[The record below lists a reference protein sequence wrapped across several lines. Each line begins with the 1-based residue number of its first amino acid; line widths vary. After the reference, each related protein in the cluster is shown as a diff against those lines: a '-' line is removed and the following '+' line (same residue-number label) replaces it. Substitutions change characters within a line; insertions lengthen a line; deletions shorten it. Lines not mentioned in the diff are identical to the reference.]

1 MCKDILVL
9 AKPDAKPAA
18 GKSASRKAAEV
29 ASGKLIYC
37 RRFVWL
43 VDLRCDIC
51 ASLYS
56 TILGVLVCVVNSYR
70 WVTVTCVVY
79 SFGWV
84 IAEAV
89 FECTLSLLYVWAI
102 VACSFVASAKGSKVK
117 KAKSD
122 AKPAASKSD
131 AKPAAKKASKSD
143 AKKASK
149 SDAKKAS
156 KSDAKKASKSAN
168 IDDDTEISKLLC
180 KRMLA
185 RFTFRL
191 LSPIHSVVFHKIGFV
206 PLPARTCYL
215 FVLSHIRKMARTPK
229 L

>member
-29 ASGKLIYC
+29 ERGKLIYC

-89 FECTLSLLYVWAI
+89 FECTVSLLYVWAI
-102 VACSFVASAKGSKVK
+102 VACSFVASAKDSKVK

-131 AKPAAKKASKSD
+131 AKPA
-143 AKKASK
+143 
-149 SDAKKAS
+149 AKKAS